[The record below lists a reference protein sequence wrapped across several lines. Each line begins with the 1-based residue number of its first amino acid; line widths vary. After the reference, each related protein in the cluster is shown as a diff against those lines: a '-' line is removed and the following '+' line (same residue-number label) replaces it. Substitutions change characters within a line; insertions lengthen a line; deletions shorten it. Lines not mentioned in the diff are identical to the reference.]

1 MTYDSWSR
9 RIYDAVSTEARDRKL
24 LEGGTGQDNATFSSN
39 VTFSLYSDSEAGF
52 QIEYPSN
59 WLPEK
64 DKEEEEGDVIFTSP
78 LESSND
84 KYPGKI
90 RVSLGM
96 DMPKIFPLQE
106 LARGILDSLNKS
118 NILAGTYTE
127 SATIGRYP
135 AIEVHYMIVGNEN
148 VEESILVG
156 FIGKKM
162 VQFHLKAY
170 NFNRCKPI
178 LDRMASSFRLI

>member
-1 MTYDSWSR
+1 MAYDSWSR

-24 LEGGTGQDNATFSSN
+24 LEGGTGQDNANFSSN
-39 VTFSLYSDSEAGF
+39 VTFSLYTDSEDGF

-59 WLPEK
+59 WLPGKEK
-64 DKEEEEGDVIFTSP
+64 LSIWNVIFTSP

-90 RVSLGM
+90 RVSVGP
-96 DMPKIFPLQE
+96 DMPNIVPLQVF
-106 LARGILDSLNKS
+106 ARGILNSLNKS

-127 SATIGRYP
+127 SATIGGYP
-135 AIEVHYMIVGNEN
+135 AIEVHYMIVGNQN

-156 FIGKKM
+156 YIGKRI
-162 VQFHLKAY
+162 VQIQLKAY
-170 NFNRCKPI
+170 DFNRCKPI